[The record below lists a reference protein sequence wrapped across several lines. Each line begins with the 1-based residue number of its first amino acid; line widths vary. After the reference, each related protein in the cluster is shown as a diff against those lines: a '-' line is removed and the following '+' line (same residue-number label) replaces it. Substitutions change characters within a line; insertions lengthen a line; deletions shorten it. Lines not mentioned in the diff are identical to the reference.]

1 MDHGRTMV
9 FQGKTAIVKLGNVRN
24 ILGQFLEIGQRRPE
38 QFCDRMGQVKK
49 WLGRM
54 GVCGSWSFE
63 DLIANV
69 QQEREVKMKEIIVVS
84 NVSCAI
90 ICAKW
95 ALDLGY
101 SQGKQNLFLIGGLIL
116 GPLMLALLY
125 VRLVNKAKKDAAA
138 GG

>member
-1 MDHGRTMV
+1 
-9 FQGKTAIVKLGNVRN
+9 
-24 ILGQFLEIGQRRPE
+24 
-38 QFCDRMGQVKK
+38 
-49 WLGRM
+49 
-54 GVCGSWSFE
+54 
-63 DLIANV
+63 
-69 QQEREVKMKEIIVVS
+69 MKEIIVVS

-101 SQGKQNLFLIGGLIL
+101 SQTKQNLFLIGGFIL

-125 VRLVNKAKKDAAA
+125 VRLVNKAKKDMAT